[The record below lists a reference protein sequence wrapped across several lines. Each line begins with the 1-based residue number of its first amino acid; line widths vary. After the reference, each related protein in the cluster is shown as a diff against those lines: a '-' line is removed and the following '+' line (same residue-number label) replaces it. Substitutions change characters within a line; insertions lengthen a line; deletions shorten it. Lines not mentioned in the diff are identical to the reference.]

1 MVNKYIGKK
10 WEEISKDTV
19 ECRAY
24 NLGLA
29 VGHYQLYEYI
39 KQAKGQTYADLLVDM
54 IDKPSNDSEAYVILK
69 ELILLSNKEVQTKA
83 EKIIEALY
91 EHKRNK
97 RDDSE
102 LIMEIMKVLDK
113 YKDR

>member
-29 VGHYQLYEYI
+29 VGVYQLYEYI
-39 KQAKGQTYADLLVDM
+39 KQADGQTYADLLVD
-54 IDKPSNDSEAYVILK
+54 KLSNDSETYAILK

-83 EKIIEALY
+83 EKITEALY

-113 YKDR
+113 HKD

>member
-19 ECRAY
+19 KCRAY

-39 KQAKGQTYADLLVDM
+39 KQAEGQTYADLLVD
-54 IDKPSNDSEAYVILK
+54 KLSNDSETYAILK

-83 EKIIEALY
+83 EKITEALY

-113 YKDR
+113 HKD

>member
-19 ECRAY
+19 ECRSY

-29 VGHYQLYEYI
+29 VGYYQLYEYI
-39 KQAKGQTYADLLVDM
+39 KQVEGQVYADLL
-54 IDKPSNDSEAYVILK
+54 IDKISNDTEAYAILK
-69 ELILLSNKEVQTKA
+69 ELIVLSSKEAQTKA
-83 EKIIEALY
+83 EEIAEALY
-91 EHKRNK
+91 KHKRSK
-97 RDDSE
+97 RDNSE

-113 YKDR
+113 YKDW

>member
-29 VGHYQLYEYI
+29 VGYYQLYEYI
-39 KQAKGQTYADLLVDM
+39 KQAEGQTYADLLVD
-54 IDKPSNDSEAYVILK
+54 KLSNDSEAYTIFK
-69 ELILLSNKEVQTKA
+69 ELILLSNKEIQTKA
-83 EKIIEALY
+83 EKITEAL
-91 EHKRNK
+91 HKHKQNK

-102 LIMEIMKVLDK
+102 LIMEIMRVLDK
-113 YKDR
+113 YKD